1 MKKLKIVFEEKH
13 FTTNSIVV
21 VVVHVKQEV
30 KILLAPP
37 GIQTINCKV
46 CRFFEIWNLAIHSK
60 FFIYFY
66 LKLKQQTILQVCGKL
81 LTVWYGQSQTGQ
93 DTQHNADY
101 YFVFVKM
108 SWH

>member
-13 FTTNSIVV
+13 FTTKSIVV

-37 GIQTINCKV
+37 GIQTSSCIV
-46 CRFFEIWNLAIHSK
+46 CRFFEIRNLTIHSN

-66 LKLKQQTILQVCGKL
+66 LELKQQTILQVIISSNVTFPIVYLVSG
-81 LTVWYGQSQTGQ
+81 
-93 DTQHNADY
+93 
-101 YFVFVKM
+101 
-108 SWH
+108 

>member
-37 GIQTINCKV
+37 GIQTTNCKV
-46 CRFFEIWNLAIHSK
+46 CRFFCN
-60 FFIYFY
+60 
-66 LKLKQQTILQVCGKL
+66 LKLNNSFKL
-81 LTVWYGQSQTGQ
+81 FHLFLFRIKTT
-93 DTQHNADY
+93 N
-101 YFVFVKM
+101 YFASNYFIKSYVSDCLFG
-108 SWH
+108 